1 MSVIRNLFDQNRM
14 AREGDDAPLNAR
26 AEVKVE
32 ARESFKLSHVSRLC
46 E

>member
-26 AEVKVE
+26 AEVKVRGE
-32 ARESFKLSHVSRLC
+32 RKLQTLSC
-46 E
+46 F